1 MTLDPTRLGAPF
13 RRGAR
18 RGAPPRDGADGAA
31 PMPAREPEDDVGRA
45 DAPADPG
52 WLGSSYDLKH
62 GLDVVELPT
71 SLPADVL
78 DRLFDALAK

>member
-1 MTLDPTRLGAPF
+1 MNLDPAKRGAPF
-13 RRGAR
+13 RRGLR
-18 RGAPPRDGADGAA
+18 RGAGPADAA
-31 PMPAREPEDDVGRA
+31 DSAPLPAAEPEDDIRA
-45 DAPADPG
+45 ATPTDPG